1 MEVFKVR
8 NSEGLFWEGHSSN
21 RFTKKGKVWKQINHV
36 KCALTNASPT
46 AYGDRVAGVYDS
58 NYWKKTGIILPNY
71 LTNCEIVKFE
81 LKEVETIKI

>member
-8 NSEGLFWEGHSSN
+8 NSEGLFWEGQGSYK
-21 RFTKKGKVWKQINHV
+21 FTEEGKTWKKINHV
-36 KCALTNASPT
+36 RSAFTNASHT
-46 AYGDRVAGVYDS
+46 VYGDRVVGVYDS

>member
-8 NSEGLFWEGHSSN
+8 NSEGLFWEGHDSYK
-21 RFTKKGKVWKQINHV
+21 FTEDGKTWKKINHV
-36 KCALTNASPT
+36 RSAITNASSNILD
-46 AYGDRVAGVYDS
+46 DRHRTVG
-58 NYWKKTGIILPNY
+58 KRLPEY

>member
-21 RFTKKGKVWKQINHV
+21 RFTKKGKTWKQINHV
-36 KCALTNASPT
+36 KSAITNAS
-46 AYGDRVAGVYDS
+46 YVIYKDY
-58 NYWKKTGIILPNY
+58 KKVGITLPEY

>member
-8 NSEGLFWEGHSSN
+8 NSEGLFWEGHGSYK
-21 RFTKKGKVWKQINHV
+21 FTEEGKTWKKINHV
-36 KCALTNASPT
+36 RSAFTNASSNILD
-46 AYGDRVAGVYDS
+46 DRHRTVG
-58 NYWKKTGIILPNY
+58 KRLPEY